1 MKVITVAWL
10 LLVLPSLSFGAA
22 QKIYYGGPII
32 TMDRKH
38 PLAEVVVVRGDTITY
53 VGRLK
58 TAKNS
63 CANNSNCEF
72 INLRGKTLMPGF
84 IDALGHYSMTL
95 KQAGYEN
102 LSSPPIG
109 KMKSITGIIARLKFK
124 QSHKDW
130 IIGVGYDNSL
140 LRDKRHLNRKDLDKI
155 STTKPVYVKHAS
167 GHIAVCNTVCLRLA
181 GIDENT
187 VDPEGGVIQRD
198 KNSGQA
204 NGILEE
210 RAMDLIKKLLPA
222 ESLKTRLSRIPELN
236 NYYAQYGVTTIMDGA
251 TSDSDL
257 DVLLEASKRNLFT
270 VDIVSYPFYNWV
282 DLNYQRY
289 QPIKD
294 KRYNNH
300 FRIAGIKL
308 VLDGSPQGKTA
319 WLSKPYFVPPKG
331 QNYGYAGY
339 SMLSDD
345 KLKRALTDFYVND
358 WQVMAH
364 ANGDAAIE
372 QLLNAIDELKQ
383 EGVHQ
388 PRSVLVHA
396 QTARDDQLARMNEL
410 DVIPSFFASHSY
422 YWGDWHR
429 DSVFGRIR
437 AERLN
442 PLHSAKLMGIPYTI
456 HNDTPITPPNMP
468 LLIWSASN
476 RITRTGKV
484 LGKGQRARV
493 FDALKAVTINA
504 AYQLFEEDSK
514 GSFRKGKV
522 ADMVI
527 LDRDPL
533 TIKRND
539 IKNMRVLETIK
550 SGKTVYLAKR
560 Q

>member
-1 MKVITVAWL
+1 MKVITVALL
-10 LLVLPSLSFGAA
+10 LLVLPSLGFGAA
-22 QKIYYGGPII
+22 QKIYYGGSII

-53 VGRLK
+53 VGRLE

-63 CANNSNCEF
+63 CANNPGCEF

-84 IDALGHYSMTL
+84 IDAMGHYSMAL
-95 KQAGYEN
+95 KQASYEN
-102 LSSPPIG
+102 LSSPPMG
-109 KMKSITGIIARLKFK
+109 KMKSITAIIARLKSI
-124 QSHKDW
+124 QHNKDW
-130 IIGVGYDNSL
+130 IIGVGYDDSL
-140 LRDKRHLNRKDLDKI
+140 LKDKRHLTRNDLDKV
-155 STTKPVYVKHAS
+155 STTKPVYIKHAS

-181 GIDENT
+181 GIDEDTPN
-187 VDPEGGVIQRD
+187 PEGGIIRRNKSIGLV
-198 KNSGQA
+198 

-210 RAMDLIKKLLPA
+210 RAMDLVNELLPI
-222 ESLKTRLSRIPELN
+222 ESLKARLERIPELN
-236 NYYAQYGVTTIMDGA
+236 KYYSQYGVTTIMDGA
-251 TSDSDL
+251 TADSDL
-257 DVLLEASKRNLFT
+257 DLLLEASKRNLLT
-270 VDIVSYPFYNWV
+270 LDIVSYPFYNWV

-294 KRYNNH
+294 KRYYNH

-308 VLDGSPQGKTA
+308 VLDGSPQAKTA

-339 SMLSDD
+339 SMLSDE
-345 KLKRALTDFYVND
+345 KLKLALTDFYVND

-372 QLLNAIDELKQ
+372 QFLNAIDELKK
-383 EGVHQ
+383 EGVRQ

-410 DVIPSFFASHSY
+410 DVIPSFFSSHSY

-442 PLHSAKLMGIPYTI
+442 PLHSAKLMEIPYTI

-468 LLIWSASN
+468 LLIWSAAN

-550 SGKTVYLAKR
+550 SGKTVYRAKR